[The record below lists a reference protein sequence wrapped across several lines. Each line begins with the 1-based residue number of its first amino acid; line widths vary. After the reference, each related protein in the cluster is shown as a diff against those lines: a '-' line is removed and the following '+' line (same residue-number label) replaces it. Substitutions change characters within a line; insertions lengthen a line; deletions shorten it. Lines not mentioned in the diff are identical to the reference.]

1 MNAIIAPAF
10 VRGTT
15 ISDDLM
21 TFGGRGSGTFQS
33 PDPVKL
39 IPHLP
44 LRDPGLLTDVHA
56 LPFEEIVDYLAELGK
71 RLVLADNEYLQE
83 ALACSEDWADLTPS
97 VMRASFEQIPRLFEP
112 ETVREIAE
120 CTAGIPYLEG
130 WVDRRMSDGRTV
142 SIRAMGARALHI
154 VAGNAPVVSAL
165 SILRNAITRSDAVIK
180 TPSNDP
186 LTALAVARTMG
197 DMAPDHPLTRHVSV
211 AYWKGGDVAVEERLY
226 DPRHIEKI
234 VAWGGFASIS
244 HVVRYIRPG
253 IELISLDP
261 KRSATIIGSE
271 AFDSDATMRDVA
283 RRTATDIGAL
293 NQVAC
298 VNARVVYVASGLDAA
313 GLERT
318 NAFGRA
324 VYEELQKLPTRVST
338 KAKRFDPELRANIDA
353 LRANREW
360 YRIHGGAEGEGAV
373 IVSQIEEPVEFH
385 RLLTG
390 RVANIVPVED
400 PSVALVHIN
409 SYTQT
414 VGIYPEALKT
424 TLRDTLP
431 LHGAQRLVSLGYAAH
446 PSFATPQDAIEPVRR
461 MVKWVVDEA
470 CDPAVVAPLWEL
482 ESEAMNELF
491 LNPR

>member
-1 MNAIIAPAF
+1 MNTIIAPAF

-21 TFGGRGSGTFQS
+21 DFGGRGGGSFQS
-33 PDPVKL
+33 PDPAKL
-39 IPHLP
+39 IPLLP
-44 LRDPGLLTDVHA
+44 LRDPGLLADVHA
-56 LPFEEIVDYLAELGK
+56 LKFEEIVDYLAELGK
-71 RLVLADNEYLQE
+71 RLALAENGYLQE
-83 ALACSEDWADLTPS
+83 ALTCSEQWADLTPS

-130 WVDRRMSDGRTV
+130 WVDRRMADGRTV
-142 SIRAMGARALHI
+142 GIRAMGARALHI

-165 SILRNAITRSDAVIK
+165 SILRNAITRSDAIIK

-211 AYWKGGDVAVEERLY
+211 AYWKGGDVTVEERIC

-234 VAWGGFASIS
+234 VAWGGFASIT
-244 HVVRYIRPG
+244 HVVRYVRPG
-253 IELISLDP
+253 IELVSLDP
-261 KRSATIIGSE
+261 KRSATIIGPE
-271 AFDSDATMRDVA
+271 AFESDATMRDVA

-298 VNARVVYVASGLDAA
+298 VNARVVYVASGLDVA
-313 GLERT
+313 GLDRV
-318 NAFGRA
+318 NAFGKA
-324 VYEELQKLPTRVST
+324 VYDELQRLPASLST
-338 KAKRFDPELRANIDA
+338 KAKHFDPELRANVDA
-353 LRANREW
+353 LRANRDW
-360 YRIHGGAEGEGAV
+360 YQIHGGADGEGAV
-373 IVSQIEEPVEFH
+373 IVSQIDEPVEFH
-385 RLLTG
+385 RQLTG
-390 RVANIVPVED
+390 RVANVVPVED
-400 PSVALVHIN
+400 PSDALQHIN

-414 VGIYPEALKT
+414 VGIYPESLKT
-424 TLRDTLP
+424 ALRDTLP

-470 CDPAVVAPLWEL
+470 CDPAAVAPLWEL
-482 ESEAMNELF
+482 DPEPVGAPML
-491 LNPR
+491 